1 MTIDDSDLWTRYDQ
15 TRDAATREEIILRY
29 VPLVHYVMG
38 RLAIERSSDYDDL
51 ASQGLLGLIDAVDK
65 FDPARGIQFS
75 TYATHRIRGRVL
87 DGLRAMDILSR
98 PARQRVR
105 KIQSAMTHLQQE
117 LGRAPEETELA
128 QFMSLNIEDLRKAM
142 TDAGR
147 VLLSLDETS
156 EDDANDLHDV
166 VSDDADDPEA
176 VLSEANLKTE
186 LIDSLATLPPR
197 EQHILSL
204 YYRDDLTMKEIG
216 AVLDISES
224 RVCQLHAKAILSLRA
239 AMERAGQAVEMAK

>member
-1 MTIDDSDLWTRYDQ
+1 MTIDDSDLWIRYSQ
-15 TRDAATREEIILRY
+15 THDAALREEIILRY
-29 VPLVHYVMG
+29 VPLVRYVMG
-38 RLAIERSSDYDDL
+38 RLGIERSSDYDDL

-65 FDPARGIQFS
+65 FDAARGIQFS
-75 TYATHRIRGRVL
+75 TYATHRIRGHVL
-87 DGLRAMDILSR
+87 DGLRALDILSR

-105 KIQSAMTHLQQE
+105 KIQTAMTDLHQE

-128 QFMSLNIEDLRKAM
+128 QLMNLTIEELRKSM
-142 TDAGR
+142 IDAGR
-147 VLLSLDETS
+147 VLLSLDEPS

-166 VSDDADDPEA
+166 VSDDADDPE
-176 VLSEANLKTE
+176 VILSEDNLKTE
-186 LIDSLATLPPR
+186 LINSLATLPPR

-224 RVCQLHAKAILSLRA
+224 RVCQLHAKAVLSLRA
-239 AMERAGQAVEMAK
+239 AMERAGQAVETVK

>member
-1 MTIDDSDLWTRYDQ
+1 MTIDDSDLWARYNQ
-15 TRDAATREEIILRY
+15 TQDAATREEIILRY

-65 FDPARGIQFS
+65 FDPARGLQFS

-105 KIQSAMTHLQQE
+105 KIQTAMTQLQQE

-128 QFMSLNIEDLRKAM
+128 QHLSLDIEELRKAM
-142 TDAGR
+142 IDAGR
-147 VLLSLDETS
+147 VLLSLDEAS
-156 EDDANDLHDV
+156 EDGANDLHDV

-176 VLSEANLKTE
+176 VLSEDNLKTE
-186 LIDSLATLPPR
+186 LINSLAALPPR

-239 AMERAGQAVEMAK
+239 AMEGAGQAVEMAT